1 MRDWVT
7 NVGDTFYIIGTVA
20 GPHPYPMM
28 VRDFQSIIG
37 REAIDQMQ
45 ADWRLKIPND
55 KVCEFTTNNDL
66 NNPPNCVFIPA
77 GGTVTVTL
85 YFKKYNDPKYT
96 EDLSKYSLNPS
107 DITISKV
114 Q

>member
-1 MRDWVT
+1 M
-7 NVGDTFYIIGTVA
+7 
-20 GPHPYPMM
+20 
-28 VRDFQSIIG
+28 
-37 REAIDQMQ
+37 
-45 ADWRLKIPND
+45 
-55 KVCEFTTNNDL
+55 
-66 NNPPNCVFIPA
+66 NNPSNCVFIPA

-107 DITISKV
+107 DITVSKV